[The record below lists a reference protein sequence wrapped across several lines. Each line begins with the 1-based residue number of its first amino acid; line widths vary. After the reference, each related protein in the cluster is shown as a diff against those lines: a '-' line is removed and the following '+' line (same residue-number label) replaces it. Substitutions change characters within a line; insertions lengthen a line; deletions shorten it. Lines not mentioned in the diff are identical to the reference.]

1 MAYVICII
9 NFKGVD
15 IACGTP
21 CLQEG
26 WTIEICFD
34 IAGAN
39 ELSVWRCCICS
50 KWGTTELQNPHL
62 ARLCISIWHLI
73 HLELPE
79 FLWIVCQG
87 HNGFPHTSRIYMI
100 EMDWRFDYMM
110 SECLIYTWIRWL
122 ACWLFFLSS
131 AKGAIHG
138 VFGLH
143 HWGRIWQS
151 SDELWSRYWE
161 RSWIILWLMAT
172 FQIPSKDRRLGL
184 VNLFGWLCLG
194 CFFFLVGCTIVWSIG
209 FSRLLDSKW
218 AASKGFLS
226 YLLDRKGWQKR
237 GSPSFVYH
245 GWFESGFWCTT
256 NVHHFVFDDCYSFC
270 SDVVGRWWSDT
281 RWIWARFSCRC
292 CLEERLIL
300 VVDSKLFEKTP
311 GRGIERHW

>member
-79 FLWIVCQG
+79 FLWLVCQG

-100 EMDWRFDYMM
+100 ETDWRFDYMM
-110 SECLIYTWIRWL
+110 SECLIYTWIRWF
-122 ACWLFFLSS
+122 ACWGEAWRSD
-131 AKGAIHG
+131 
-138 VFGLH
+138 GLH

-184 VNLFGWLCLG
+184 VNIFGWLCLDGFLFWLAVRLFDQLVFQG
-194 CFFFLVGCTIVWSIG
+194 CLTQSEQHP
-209 FSRLLDSKW
+209 
-218 AASKGFLS
+218 KGF
-226 YLLDRKGWQKR
+226 
-237 GSPSFVYH
+237 
-245 GWFESGFWCTT
+245 
-256 NVHHFVFDDCYSFC
+256 
-270 SDVVGRWWSDT
+270 
-281 RWIWARFSCRC
+281 
-292 CLEERLIL
+292 CL
-300 VVDSKLFEKTP
+300 TC
-311 GRGIERHW
+311 